1 MDIVGYRLTVVPY
14 QPIMHHNKP
23 VLTSHI
29 LDECFTLFKLTIIVD
44 LIFIKVLHH
53 EEQFEFENKNPF
65 LAEDEDT
72 SSLASV
78 AYR

>member
-1 MDIVGYRLTVVPY
+1 
-14 QPIMHHNKP
+14 MHPNKP
-23 VLTSHI
+23 LLTSHF
-29 LDECFTLFKLTIIVD
+29 LYKCFILFKLTIIVE